1 MSSFL
6 QQVGILRSLLMYY
19 GIPFRIRQ
27 LSRFYSLF
35 VQPGDLCFDIGAHV
49 GNHLLALSR
58 LGAHVV
64 GIEPQA
70 QCMQLLKRW
79 YGDRSQITLVEQ
91 AVGAVP
97 GTQTLLVSRRHPT
110 VTTLSRD
117 WMQAVQQVDSF
128 AHVRW
133 DTTLSVSVTTL
144 DSLITQYGK
153 PAFCKIDVEGN
164 ELEVL
169 RGLSQPIRALSFEY
183 TPSAI
188 NIALACIEQLNHLG
202 PYEFNWKPAEFGE
215 SYRLQSANWLNSQ
228 EMTTQLKSLPANANS
243 GDVYARS
250 LLTLDTL

>member
-1 MSSFL
+1 MSSFWN
-6 QQVGILRSLLMYY
+6 QVGIFRSLLMYY

-49 GNHLLALSR
+49 GNHLRALSR
-58 LGAHVV
+58 LGARVV
-64 GIEPQA
+64 GIEPQP
-70 QCMQLLKRW
+70 QCMRLLKRW
-79 YGDRSQITLVEQ
+79 YGHNSHITLVEQ
-91 AVGAVP
+91 AVGAAS
-97 GTQTLLVSRRHPT
+97 GTQTLLVSQRNPT

-169 RGLSQPIRALSFEY
+169 HSLSQPIRALSFEY

-188 NIALACIEQLNHLG
+188 NIAIACIEQLNCLG

-215 SYRLQSANWLNSQ
+215 SYRLQSANWLNPH
-228 EMTTQLKSLPANANS
+228 EMTTLLKSLPVNASS

-250 LLTLDTL
+250 LLPLNTL

>member
-1 MSSFL
+1 MSSFWR
-6 QQVGILRSLLMYY
+6 QVGILRSLLMYY

-27 LSRFYSLF
+27 LSSFYSLF

-64 GIEPQA
+64 GIEPQPH
-70 QCMQLLKRW
+70 CMHLLKRW
-79 YGDRSQITLVEQ
+79 YGDHSQITLVEQ

-97 GTQTLLVSRRHPT
+97 GTQTLLVSQRTPT

-133 DTTLSVSVTTL
+133 DTTLPVSVTTL

-188 NIALACIEQLNHLG
+188 NIAIACIEQLNNLG
-202 PYEFNWKPAEFGE
+202 PYEFNWKPSQFGE
-215 SYRLQSANWLNSQ
+215 SYRLQSEHWLNTD
-228 EMTTQLKSLPANANS
+228 EMTTLLKSLPVNANS

-250 LLTLDTL
+250 LLTVNTQ

>member
-1 MSSFL
+1 MSSFWH
-6 QQVGILRSLLMYY
+6 QSGILRSLLMYY

-27 LSRFYSLF
+27 LSSFYSLF

-58 LGAHVV
+58 LGANIV
-64 GIEPQA
+64 GIEPQP
-70 QCMQLLKRW
+70 QCMQLLKRF
-79 YGDRSQITLVEQ
+79 YGHHSKITLVEQ
-91 AVGAVP
+91 AVGSVA
-97 GTQTLLVSRRHPT
+97 GTQNLLVSRRTPT
-110 VTTLSRD
+110 VSTLSRD

-133 DTTLSVSVTTL
+133 DTTVPVSVITL

-169 RGLSQPIRALSFEY
+169 RGLSEPIRALSFEY

-188 NIALACIEQLNHLG
+188 NIALACIEHLNYLG
-202 PYEFNWKPAEFGE
+202 PYEFNWKPAKFGE
-215 SYRLQSANWLNSQ
+215 SYQLHSANWLNSH
-228 EMTTQLKSLPANANS
+228 EMITQLKSLPVNANS

>member
-1 MSSFL
+1 MSSFR
-6 QQVGILRSLLMYY
+6 QQLGILHSLLMYY

-58 LGAHVV
+58 LDARVV
-64 GIEPQA
+64 GIEPQPH
-70 QCMQLLKRW
+70 CMHLLKSW
-79 YGDRSQITLVEQ
+79 YGHHPHITLVEQ
-91 AVGAVP
+91 AVGAVR
-97 GTQTLLVSRRHPT
+97 GTETLLVSQRTPT

-117 WMQAVQQVDSF
+117 WMQAVQQIDSF

-144 DSLITQYGK
+144 DSLIAQYGK

-188 NIALACIEQLNHLG
+188 NLALGCIERLNHLG
-202 PYEFNWKPAEFGE
+202 PYEFNWKPAKFGE
-215 SYRLQSANWLNSQ
+215 SYRFPSANWLNSQ
-228 EMTTQLKSLPANANS
+228 EMIAQLKSLSVNAIS

-250 LLTLDTL
+250 LLTLDSL

>member
-1 MSSFL
+1 MSSL
-6 QQVGILRSLLMYY
+6 SQQMGILRSLIMYY

-27 LSRFYSLF
+27 LSGFYSLF
-35 VQPGDLCFDIGAHV
+35 VQPGDLCFDIGSHV

-58 LGAHVV
+58 LGARVI
-64 GIEPQA
+64 GIEPQP

-79 YGDRSQITLVEQ
+79 YGNNSQITLVEQ
-91 AVGAVP
+91 AVGLVP
-97 GTQTLLVSRRHPT
+97 GTQDLLVSQRTPT

-133 DTTLSVSVTTL
+133 DTTVSVSVTTI
-144 DSLITQYGK
+144 DSLIAQYGK
-153 PAFCKIDVEGN
+153 PAFCKIDVEGH

-188 NIALACIEQLNHLG
+188 NIALACIEQLNSLG
-202 PYEFNWKPAEFGE
+202 PYEFNWKPAKFGE
-215 SYRLQSANWLNSQ
+215 SYQLQSANWFNSQ
-228 EMTTQLKSLPANANS
+228 EMAAQLKSLPVDANS

-250 LLTLDTL
+250 LLTLDTV